1 MEDKRNVTVNQKHK
15 DSLFRTIFKEKKEL
29 LSLYN
34 ALAGTSYENEDELTI
49 TTDED
54 VIYIHMK
61 NDISFILDAYLNL
74 YEHQSTVNPNM
85 PMRGLLYMADLY
97 KPLVMGNALYSKKI
111 VKIPNPRYIVFY
123 NGTEEKS
130 DKWDLRL
137 SDAFAHKESGGDIE
151 VVAHMLNIN
160 YGHNKELMEKCEKL
174 REYAILIATIRKYQ
188 EQGMDLEK
196 AVSLALDECLE
207 KGILTEI
214 LRKERAVIMN
224 SILTEFDEESYA
236 SMLRDEGFEDGRE
249 IGKKEGKIEGK
260 IEGIVRMCISFGIS
274 KTEAVKK
281 IKEELNISQEE
292 AESYVEKYWDS

>member
-1 MEDKRNVTVNQKHK
+1 MEDKRNVTVNRKHK
-15 DSLFRTIFKEKKEL
+15 DSLFRIIFKEKKEL

-34 ALAGTSYENEDELTI
+34 ALAGTAYEKEDELII

-61 NDISFILDAYLNL
+61 NDISFILDEYLNL

-85 PMRGLLYMADLY
+85 PMRGLLYMVDLY

-111 VKIPNPRYIVFY
+111 VKIPNPKYIVFY
-123 NGTEEKS
+123 NGVEEKA
-130 DKWDLRL
+130 DRWELRL
-137 SDAFAHKESGGDIE
+137 SDAFVHKESGGDIE

-224 SILTEFDEESYA
+224 SILTEFDEEAYA

-249 IGKKEGKIEGK
+249 EGRTEVIIGT
-260 IEGIVRMCISFGIS
+260 VRICKSFGIT
-274 KTEAVKK
+274 KKEAVEK
-281 IKEELNISQEE
+281 IKKELDISQEE
-292 AESYVEKYWDS
+292 AEGYVEKYWNN

>member
-1 MEDKRNVTVNQKHK
+1 MEDKRNVTVNRKHK
-15 DSLFRTIFKEKKEL
+15 DSLFRIIFKEKKEL

-34 ALAGTSYENEDELTI
+34 ALAGTAYENEDELTI

-61 NDISFILDAYLNL
+61 NDISFILDEYLNL

-111 VKIPNPRYIVFY
+111 VKIPNPKYIVFY
-123 NGTEEKS
+123 NGVEEKA
-130 DKWDLRL
+130 DRWELRL
-137 SDAFAHKESGGDIE
+137 SDAFVHKESGGDIE
-151 VVAHMLNIN
+151 GVAHMLNIN

-224 SILTEFDEESYA
+224 SILTEFDEEAYA

-249 IGKKEGKIEGK
+249 IGKKEGK

-292 AESYVEKYWDS
+292 AECYVEKYWDN

>member
-1 MEDKRNVTVNQKHK
+1 MEDKRNVTVNRKHK
-15 DSLFRTIFKEKKEL
+15 DSLFRIIFKEKKEL

-34 ALAGTSYENEDELTI
+34 ALAGTAYEKEDELTI
-49 TTDED
+49 TTDEE

-61 NDISFILDAYLNL
+61 NDISFILDEYLNL

-85 PMRGLLYMADLY
+85 PMRGLLYMVDLY

-111 VKIPNPRYIVFY
+111 VKIPNPKYIVFY
-123 NGTEEKS
+123 NGVEEKA
-130 DKWDLRL
+130 DRWELRL
-137 SDAFAHKESGGDIE
+137 SDAFVHKESGGDIE

-188 EQGMDLEK
+188 EQRMDLEK
-196 AVSLALDECLE
+196 AVSFALDECLE

-292 AESYVEKYWDS
+292 AESYVEKYWDN

>member
-1 MEDKRNVTVNQKHK
+1 MEDKRNVTVNRKHK
-15 DSLFRTIFKEKKEL
+15 DSLFRIIFKEKKEL

-34 ALAGTSYENEDELTI
+34 ALAGTAYENEDELTI

-97 KPLVMGNALYSKKI
+97 KPLVMGNKLYSKKI
-111 VKIPNPRYIVFY
+111 VKIPNPKYIVFY

-130 DKWDLRL
+130 DRWDVRL
-137 SDAFAHKESGGDIE
+137 SDAFVHKESGGDIE

>member
-1 MEDKRNVTVNQKHK
+1 MEDKRKVTVNRKHK
-15 DSLFRTIFKEKKEL
+15 DSLFRIIFKEKKEL

-34 ALAGTSYENEDELTI
+34 ALAGTAYENEDELTI

-111 VKIPNPRYIVFY
+111 VKIPNPKYIVFY
-123 NGTEEKS
+123 NGVEEKA
-130 DKWDLRL
+130 DRWELRL
-137 SDAFAHKESGGDIE
+137 SDAFVHKESGGDIE

-224 SILTEFDEESYA
+224 SILTEFDEEAYA

-249 IGKKEGKIEGK
+249 IGKKEGKIEG
-260 IEGIVRMCISFGIS
+260 IVRMCISFGIS
-274 KTEAVKK
+274 KIEAVKK

-292 AESYVEKYWDS
+292 AESYVEKYWDN